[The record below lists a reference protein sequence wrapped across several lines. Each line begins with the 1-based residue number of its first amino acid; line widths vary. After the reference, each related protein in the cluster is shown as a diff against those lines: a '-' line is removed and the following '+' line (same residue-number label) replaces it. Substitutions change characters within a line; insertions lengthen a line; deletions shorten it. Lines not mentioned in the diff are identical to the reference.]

1 MGKHL
6 LSIQEL
12 TLEEIKELIA
22 RAHYFQ
28 KIEET
33 SPLENDSWLFF
44 SNKQYHKSFI
54 ANLFLEPSTRTRISF
69 EVAEKKLGLEVV
81 NLQPSVSS
89 MQKGESLFDTLKTL
103 ESLGIEAVVIRLQEE
118 DLLKPLLRKLSIKI
132 INAGEG
138 KKAHPT
144 QALLDFYT
152 IQQYFSEIKGLN
164 VAIIG
169 DIAHSRVARSNV
181 QLLKRMGAKLL
192 FSGPAKYMDFS
203 LEGNYLPIDEAI
215 KHADVVMMLRV
226 QFERIQGESLYPIE
240 EYRQEFGFTEERL
253 RNLQPHTIILH
264 PAPVNRGI
272 EMDDLVVEHPQS
284 KIFEQIRHGVWIRMA
299 VIERALGGE
308 AKWESSFDMGKFG
321 VKISGL

>member
-33 SPLENDSWLFF
+33 SSLENDSWLFF

-181 QLLKRMGAKLL
+181 
-192 FSGPAKYMDFS
+192 
-203 LEGNYLPIDEAI
+203 
-215 KHADVVMMLRV
+215 
-226 QFERIQGESLYPIE
+226 
-240 EYRQEFGFTEERL
+240 
-253 RNLQPHTIILH
+253 
-264 PAPVNRGI
+264 
-272 EMDDLVVEHPQS
+272 
-284 KIFEQIRHGVWIRMA
+284 
-299 VIERALGGE
+299 
-308 AKWESSFDMGKFG
+308 
-321 VKISGL
+321 